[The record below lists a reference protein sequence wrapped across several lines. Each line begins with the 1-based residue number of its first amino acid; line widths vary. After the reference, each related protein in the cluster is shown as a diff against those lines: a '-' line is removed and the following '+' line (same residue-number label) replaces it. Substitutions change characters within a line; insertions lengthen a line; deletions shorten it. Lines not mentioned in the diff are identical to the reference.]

1 MSRVL
6 RDAAPAAAI
15 AVAAI
20 VLIAIA
26 PPREPPAPAAIATE
40 PVDTHVLDGLVV
52 GDRIAGWSVAAI
64 AATADGGL
72 DVTMQ
77 RDGLRFV
84 YAVVPLGTRPENPP
98 FQSDAYAIYYGH
110 ATPAGREIPAGA
122 LRATSAD
129 LLRRLERVRRR
140 G

>member
-1 MSRVL
+1 MSRAL
-6 RDAAPAAAI
+6 PSAAPAAAI
-15 AVAAI
+15 AIAAL

-26 PPREPPAPAAIATE
+26 PPRQPAPAPAVATT
-40 PVDTHVLDGLVV
+40 PVDTHVLDGLTV

-64 AATADGGL
+64 TATADGGL

-77 RDGLRFV
+77 RDELRFV
-84 YAVVPLGTRPENPP
+84 YAVVPLGARPENPP
-98 FQSDAYAIYYGH
+98 FQSEAYAIYYGH

-129 LLRRLERVRRR
+129 LLRRLDRVRRR